1 MTASLIALATQR
13 FFATVLQSAWNKL
26 RNGMETGTVNAFPGP
41 VSLTVPSRAFSI
53 QLPRGPASGH
63 LTFWMERQGA
73 TVTANWHLNCF
84 DKHPPLTE
92 CPIGVSPGRQLRP
105 DGQTHWK

>member
-1 MTASLIALATQR
+1 MAIRKNAPPALKRRTVEHLPPR
-13 FFATVLQSAWNKL
+13 FVSA
-26 RNGMETGTVNAFPGP
+26 AFPGP
-41 VSLTVPSRAFSI
+41 VWLTVHSRAFSI
-53 QLPRGPASGH
+53 QQTRGPASGH

-84 DKHPPLTE
+84 DKHAPLTE